1 MKEVLN
7 LKKHL
12 LLSFAMC
19 ASLLLTG
26 CTHDQHQHK
35 EVKVS
40 LAREFNPTQLDAQA
54 FDVPM
59 PVYSAIYQ
67 PLVTYGENGKIEPGL
82 AKSWEVSNNGKDYT
96 FHLKHNIKFN
106 DGSTFNAKAVKFSY
120 G

>member
-1 MKEVLN
+1 M
-7 LKKHL
+7 
-12 LLSFAMC
+12 
-19 ASLLLTG
+19 
-26 CTHDQHQHK
+26 
-35 EVKVS
+35 KVS
-40 LAREFNPTQLDAQA
+40 LAREFYPSQLDAQS

-67 PLVTYGENGKIEPGL
+67 SSVTYGENGKIEPGL
-82 AKSWEVSNNGKDYT
+82 AKSWEVSNNGKDFT

>member
-1 MKEVLN
+1 
-7 LKKHL
+7 
-12 LLSFAMC
+12 MC

-67 PLVTYGENGKIEPGL
+67 PLVTYG
-82 AKSWEVSNNGKDYT
+82 
-96 FHLKHNIKFN
+96 
-106 DGSTFNAKAVKFSY
+106 
-120 G
+120 